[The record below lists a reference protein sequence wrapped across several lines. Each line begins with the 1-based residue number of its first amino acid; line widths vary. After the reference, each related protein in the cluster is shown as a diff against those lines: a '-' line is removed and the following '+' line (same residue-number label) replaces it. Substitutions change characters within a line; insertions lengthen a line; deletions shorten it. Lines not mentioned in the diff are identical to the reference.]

1 MCFLVTLFCLFKKA
15 FFEGDIAN
23 FSPFFL
29 GLLMLS
35 DFERVLDQ
43 VELESKVKFVIL
55 VLSDI
60 EG

>member
-1 MCFLVTLFCLFKKA
+1 LFCLFKKA
-15 FFEGDIAN
+15 FSESDIAN
-23 FSPFFL
+23 FTPFFL

-55 VLSDI
+55 VLGDI

>member
-1 MCFLVTLFCLFKKA
+1 
-15 FFEGDIAN
+15 
-23 FSPFFL
+23 
-29 GLLMLS
+29 MLS

-60 EG
+60 EGEAGLVMGFQEFGEF